1 MAKSRDLT
9 FHPKWAGLSMT
20 PLEAWDMLF
29 CDKINAEIALRT
41 NAETNRRRQ
50 NLNVI
55 QTYHKDTDHME
66 IRAFI
71 GFLYLTGVHKASHL
85 NIDELYSNRNGHFVF
100 KQYADE
106 NFSISVF
113 VSFC

>member
-9 FHPKWAGLSMT
+9 FHPKRAGLSTT
-20 PLEAWDMLF
+20 PLEAWNMLF
-29 CDKINAEIALRT
+29 CDKIIVEIVLRT

-66 IRAFI
+66 IRALSAF
-71 GFLYLTGVHKASHL
+71 
-85 NIDELYSNRNGHFVF
+85 
-100 KQYADE
+100 YALL
-106 NFSISVF
+106 
-113 VSFC
+113 VSTKLRI